1 MSTHQLSDH
10 FRAVHL
16 TCNEILVLC
25 LHNAAPGVVI
35 VINNITTT
43 HDLQP
48 LLRLAREK
56 IVFGFRPACFNQA
69 PETLLTCLNT
79 CEPSSKVIVSI
90 SHEDVL
96 LRD

>member
-1 MSTHQLSDH
+1 MSTHRLSDH
-10 FRAVHL
+10 SRAVHS
-16 TCNEILVLC
+16 TCNEIFVLC
-25 LHNAAPGVVI
+25 LHNAATGVVT

-43 HDLQP
+43 PDLQP

-56 IVFGFRPACFNQA
+56 IVLGFWPTCFNQA
-69 PETLLTCLNT
+69 SETLLTFLNT
-79 CEPSSKVIVSI
+79 CEPSSKVIVSV